1 MMKKTLTSALILIAI
16 VFAAGCV
23 HKNAPATTPDTEK
36 IPEQSSDIQ
45 DVQAMSEVWVKELPI
60 YLCDDVYQTM
70 LTPTQGTG
78 TITLASVEGYTISE
92 AETSIKT
99 TYMSTDCKI
108 ILCDDGC
115 EPEAVVSR
123 ASQGYAPAYEVV
135 LDQEYDTKQGW
146 NHNTKKFKM
155 VPPQQMLEDLKK
167 QGVYQ
172 QVMKRLERQY
182 YYLIA
187 IDDIHYAY
195 MSIEPTDMESTKPE
209 NEVDLINEI
218 VKKAQINIIPDA
230 KSKLY
235 IKTAEYLEAEF
246 VKTYRK
252 YYDIQKLEIL
262 NWDENK
268 DGNEATFFFKMTY
281 QHYNRDPD
289 TVDYII
295 NKKET
300 DYDSYLALYNDYLAQ
315 QESNYEFKVVLNN
328 NEIELYNNIS
338 PKGYEWKPVKIQDFI
353 IE

>member
-1 MMKKTLTSALILIAI
+1 MKKTLIFALVLTA
-16 VFAAGCV
+16 VVLTAGCT
-23 HKNAPATTPDTEK
+23 KPNAPVVSPDESIT
-36 IPEQSSDIQ
+36 PEQSSDIQ
-45 DVQAMSEVWVKELPI
+45 DVQSMSEVWVKELPI
-60 YLCDDVYQTM
+60 YLCDEVYRTM
-70 LTPTQGTG
+70 LTPTHGTG
-78 TITLASVEGYTISE
+78 TITLKSVEGYTISE

-115 EPEAVVSR
+115 EPQAVVSR

-135 LDQEYDTKQGW
+135 LDQEYDTRQGW
-146 NHNTKKFKM
+146 NYNTKKFKM
-155 VPPQQMLEDLKK
+155 LPPQQMIDDLKK

-187 IDDIHYAY
+187 IDDIHYVY

-218 VKKAQINIIPDA
+218 VKKAQIHIVPDA
-230 KSKLY
+230 KSELY
-235 IKTAEYLEAEF
+235 IRTAEYLEPEF

-252 YYDIQKLEIL
+252 YYDIQKLEMS

-268 DGNEATFFFKMTY
+268 DGNEATFIFKMTY

-295 NKKET
+295 QAKEK
-300 DYDSYLALYNDYLAQ
+300 DYDSYLRLYEDYLAQ
-315 QESNYEFKVVLNN
+315 HESNYEFKVVLNN

-353 IE
+353 IQ